1 MNAGGSS
8 FQIIRSQPSSFVV
21 VHSSFYVT
29 VPCEK
34 HEGQDDTEL
43 YHLEE
48 LPKLWIKFS
57 RLPPILRFLGDE
69 MLVTC

>member
-1 MNAGGSS
+1 MQVVPV
-8 FQIIRSQPSSFVV
+8 FKLYDPSLPLLLLFI
-21 VHSSFYVT
+21 HPFYVT